1 MDDPMQKAAT
11 YSRIGFVIA
20 RTAQVLCI
28 IAGILAGA
36 AAARAELRPEQAE
49 KNRPVAAFRIIG
61 NVYYV
66 GASDVTAYLIRTSD
80 GLILLDGGFAETAPQ
95 IKANIAT
102 LGFRVEDIK
111 LLLNGHAHP
120 DHAGGLPAMKRASA
134 AQLLAIKEEVVPLEH
149 NGRGTFYRGDRQLF
163 DDMHVDRVVTS
174 GEPIHLGDV
183 TITPYHT
190 PGHSPGC
197 TTWTTQVR
205 EDGRT
210 YDVVFVCQLTVPH
223 GESLTHNENY
233 PQIAADFALTFERL
247 RSLPCDVFLA
257 EHGTAFDLAGKIQR
271 RAQQP
276 AANPFIDPDGYK
288 RHVEQSQREFRQA
301 LAHEQT
307 PTAM

>member
-1 MDDPMQKAAT
+1 MQNAAA
-11 YSRIGFVIA
+11 YSRIGRVIT

-28 IAGILAGA
+28 IACIFAGA
-36 AAARAELRPEQAE
+36 AQARAELSPEQAE

-66 GASDVTAYLIRTSD
+66 GASDVTSYLIRTSE
-80 GLILLDGGFAETAPQ
+80 GLILLDGGFAETAAQ
-95 IKANIAT
+95 IEANVAT
-102 LGFRVEDIK
+102 LGFKVEDIK

-120 DHAGGLPAMKRASA
+120 DHTGGLPAIKQASS
-134 AQLLAIKEEVVPLEH
+134 AQLLAVQEEVVPLEH
-149 NGRGTFYRGDRQLF
+149 NGRGTFYRGDRRLF
-163 DDMHVDRVVTS
+163 EDMKVDRVVAS
-174 GEPIHLGDV
+174 GEPIRLGDV
-183 TITPYHT
+183 TITPYRT

-205 EDGRT
+205 EGGRQ
-210 YDVVFVCQLTVPH
+210 YNVVFVCQLTVPH

-271 RAQQP
+271 MAQRP
-276 AANPFIDPDGYK
+276 TDNPFIDPAGYR
-288 RHVEQSQREFRQA
+288 RHVEQSQREFREA
-301 LAHEQT
+301 LAREQA
-307 PTAM
+307 PAR

>member
-1 MDDPMQKAAT
+1 MDDPMQNAAA
-11 YSRIGFVIA
+11 YSTIGCVIT

-28 IAGILAGA
+28 IACSFAGA

-49 KNRPVAAFRIIG
+49 KNRPVAPFRIIG

-66 GASDVTAYLIRTSD
+66 GASDVTSYLIRTSD

-102 LGFRVEDIK
+102 LGFEVEDIK

-120 DHAGGLPAMKRASA
+120 DHTGGLPALKHASA
-134 AQLLAIKEEVVPLEH
+134 AQLLAVQEEVVPLEH
-149 NGRGTFYRGDRQLF
+149 NGRGTFYRGDRRLF
-163 DDMHVDRVVTS
+163 DDMKVDRVVAS
-174 GEPIHLGDV
+174 GEPIRFGDV
-183 TITPYHT
+183 TITPYRT

-197 TTWTTQVR
+197 TTWTTQVS
-205 EDGRT
+205 EGGRQ
-210 YDVVFVCQLTVPH
+210 YNVVFMCQLTVPH

-233 PQIAADFALTFERL
+233 PQIAADFAITFERL

-271 RAQQP
+271 MAQRP
-276 AANPFIDPDGYK
+276 ATNPFIDPDGYR
-288 RHVEQSQREFRQA
+288 RHVEQSAREYQEA
-301 LAHEQT
+301 LAHEQA
-307 PTAM
+307 PAR